1 MKKTQ
6 PKQTAATQPAAAPAS
21 ATPPPAPAVAPAT
34 PVLTY
39 EPADWSRV
47 AVLLEGA
54 TKDEREFFDLLI
66 HEWEQGVYSLP
77 EAALMQGARANGA
90 TWITEIEDIT
100 GENDVL
106 RGLKL
111 AMLQGDWLAHFLRV
125 LLKTYDYY
133 NPPTPDDV
141 AGDLEDYLIA
151 FQYEIRDARKL
162 IKAHPGTVASE
173 IRQAIQKRPE
183 LVA

>member
-1 MKKTQ
+1 MKKT
-6 PKQTAATQPAAAPAS
+6 PTKNATPAAAPAS
-21 ATPPPAPAVAPAT
+21 ATPHPAPAVAPAA
-34 PVLTY
+34 PVLAY

-47 AVLLEGA
+47 ACLLETA

-100 GENDVL
+100 EGHDVL

-111 AMLQGDWLAHFLRV
+111 AMLKGDWRSEAH
-125 LLKTYDYY
+125 
-133 NPPTPDDV
+133 
-141 AGDLEDYLIA
+141 
-151 FQYEIRDARKL
+151 
-162 IKAHPGTVASE
+162 
-173 IRQAIQKRPE
+173 
-183 LVA
+183 

>member
-1 MKKTQ
+1 MKTSQ
-6 PKQTAATQPAAAPAS
+6 KQTAPPAAAPAS
-21 ATPPPAPAVAPAT
+21 ATPHPAPAVAPAA
-34 PVLTY
+34 PVLAY

-77 EAALMQGARANGA
+77 EAALMQGARANGV

-100 GENDVL
+100 GENDTL

-111 AMLQGDWLAHFLRV
+111 AMLQDDWFSRFLRV
-125 LLKTYDYY
+125 VLRAYDYY

-151 FQYEIRDARKL
+151 FQYEIRDARKI
-162 IKAHPGTVASE
+162 IKAHPETVASE
-173 IRQAIQKRPE
+173 IRQVIQKRPE